1 MFDRIN
7 SVNASIRRSI
17 QINNIFKEKRCR
29 LRCECITRW
38 SSAFLVLESVKRAY
52 DKGLIIHIDR
62 YNQNNQTTENGFP
75 ISLEDIETYL
85 QILMPAYQIN
95 LSFQSVNSSIGDV
108 LPGEIFKNPSRKDIY
123 LIEL

>member
-17 QINNIFKEKRCR
+17 QINNNFKEKRCR

-52 DKGLIIHIDR
+52 DKGLIINIDR
-62 YNQNNQTTENGFP
+62 YNQNNQNTENGFP
-75 ISLEDIETYL
+75 IS
-85 QILMPAYQIN
+85 
-95 LSFQSVNSSIGDV
+95 
-108 LPGEIFKNPSRKDIY
+108 
-123 LIEL
+123 